1 MIAKVVVPV
10 PRLAIKLL
18 IAVLAIAVLALA
30 AHHFPI
36 LSAIQESYRWIGS
49 LGAIGLCL
57 IALLLAIGSL
67 CFLPASPF
75 VITAA
80 AVFGF
85 WPGVLA
91 STVGIAIGAAGGFI
105 LSRIF
110 LRHDLAAQLRKHP
123 TFRAIDIAIE
133 REGWKIVALLRLCPI
148 PFGLANYLYGL
159 TGVPFYQYLITSIA
173 GALPGILLF
182 SHLGNAGKRSL
193 QALLAGHFA
202 DNSEPIILL
211 GLSLVATI
219 LLILW
224 LPRFARR
231 AVAKYANVTIPS

>member
-1 MIAKVVVPV
+1 M
-10 PRLAIKLL
+10 PRLTIKLFVA
-18 IAVLAIAVLALA
+18 IFAVAVLALA
-30 AHHFPI
+30 AHHFPV
-36 LSAIQESYRWIGS
+36 LSAVQQSYRWIGG
-49 LGAIGLCL
+49 LGALGLCL
-57 IALLLAIGSL
+57 IAVLLAVGSL

-91 STVGIAIGAAGGFI
+91 STIGIAIGAAGGFI
-105 LSRIF
+105 LSRTF

-173 GALPGILLF
+173 GSLPGVILF
-182 SHLGNAGKRSL
+182 CHLGSAGKRSV
-193 QALLAGHFA
+193 QALLAGHFV
-202 DNSEPIILL
+202 DNSESIILL
-211 GLSLVATI
+211 GLSLIATI

-231 AVAKYANVTIPS
+231 AVSKYANVTIPS